1 MKNQADRGMR
11 SRPEKDRRFL
21 RIRNA
26 RFFAKTCCVLLVLV
40 LPAWNSR
47 QSNSAQESTPGAL
60 EVATNL
66 QIQSSVLR
74 IEFDHNLRSRVVA
87 LTGRSP
93 QALNSFSASETV
105 TTSRIWSDFAL
116 ITSRREHVADAF
128 GDGERLSLAGKS
140 GDLRKEISVT
150 IYKDFPSMAI
160 FDVAYKNEGTASVTI
175 RSWANQQYSLSA
187 KPAASGPTFWSYQS
201 GSYEKRPNW
210 VLPLRVGF
218 KQENY
223 LGMNASDYGGGTPI
237 VDVWRKDVGLA
248 VGHVEPGPRLISLP
262 VSMPDARHAHVAV
275 RSNRERRLEPGESF
289 HTLRT
294 FVSVHQEDY
303 FRTLT
308 EYRRLMV
315 RQGFQMASAP
325 DSAFGPIWCAWGY
338 GRSVQLKQVYDTLPT
353 VKKMG
358 FAWVTLDDGWQNNY
372 GDWALDPKKFP
383 NGDADMKAL
392 VDRIHA
398 EGFKA
403 QLWWSPLSAVPDS
416 KLLKDHPDF
425 LLLNRDGSKR
435 KISWWNSFYLCPS
448 DRGVVEYHK
457 ALVRKILGEWGFDG
471 LKLDGQHMNAVP
483 PCYNPAHHHQRPE
496 DSVEAL
502 PDFFRE
508 IYETARSVKPD
519 ALVEFCPCGTAY
531 SFFTMPHFNMS
542 VASDPES
549 SFQVRSKGKTLKAL
563 MGDNIPYFGDHVE
576 LSDEAIDFASTVG
589 VGGVVGTQFVLPSL
603 VTKHGKSDLTPQRQ
617 EIFEK
622 WLHIYNDKMLSRGEY
637 LGDLYDIGFDLP
649 EAHVIRKGQELYYAF
664 FARHWSGPIELRG
677 LQDRSYHIVDYV
689 NNKDLGSVHGPKATL
704 SAQFDKHLL
713 LAASPE

>member
-1 MKNQADRGMR
+1 MKSQLRPGTD
-11 SRPEKDRRFL
+11 PEKVQRYSSRTRLGRSFTE
-21 RIRNA
+21 I
-26 RFFAKTCCVLLVLV
+26 CCVLVCFA
-40 LPAWNSR
+40 LPGWNSGQNGPR
-47 QSNSAQESTPGAL
+47 QEFVPV
-60 EVATNL
+60 VAPSVGTDL

-74 IEFDHNLRSRVVA
+74 IEFDRNLHSRVTA
-87 LTGRSP
+87 LFGPKPQVLTAFSP
-93 QALNSFSASETV
+93 SETV
-105 TTSRIWSDFAL
+105 TSVRTWRDFAL
-116 ITSRREHVADAF
+116 STAQRQRVADAF
-128 GDGERLSLAGKS
+128 GTGERLSLTGRS
-140 GDLRKEISVT
+140 GELRKDLSVT
-150 IYKDFPSMAI
+150 IYADFPSMAV
-160 FDVAYKNEGTASVTI
+160 FDVGYTNEGASRVTI
-175 RSWANQQYSLSA
+175 HGWANHQYTLRA
-187 KPAASGPTFWSYQS
+187 RPAARGPAFWSYQS

-210 VLPLRVGF
+210 VLPLRAGF

-248 VGHVEPGPRLISLP
+248 VGHVELGPRLISLP
-262 VSMPDARHAHVAV
+262 VSMPDASHARVAV
-275 RSNRERRLEPGESF
+275 RFTHELTLEPGESF

-294 FVSVHQEDY
+294 FVSVHQGDY
-303 FRTLT
+303 FRTLV
-308 EYRRLMV
+308 EYRRFMM

-358 FAWVTLDDGWQNNY
+358 FSWVTLDDGWQNNY
-372 GDWALDPKKFP
+372 GDWGLDPKKFP

-416 KLLKDHPDF
+416 NLLKEHPDF
-425 LLLNRDGSKR
+425 VLLNRDGTRR

-448 DRGVVEYHK
+448 YQGVVKYHK
-457 ALVRKILGEWGFDG
+457 ALVRKILGDWGFDG

-483 PCYNPAHHHQRPE
+483 PCYNPAHHHKNPE

-549 SFQVRSKGKTLKAL
+549 SFQIRSKGKTLKAL
-563 MGDNIPYFGDHVE
+563 MGDEVPYFGDHVE
-576 LSDEAIDFASTVG
+576 LSDDAIDFASTVG

-603 VTKHGKSDLTPQRQ
+603 VTKHSRSDLTTQRQ
-617 EIFEK
+617 QIFEK
-622 WLHIYNDKMLSRGEY
+622 WLDIYKDKMLSRGKY

-664 FARHWSGPIELRG
+664 FARHWSGPIALRG
-677 LQDRSYHIVDYV
+677 LEDRTYRIVDYV
-689 NNKDLGSVHGPKATL
+689 NNKDLGRVHGPKATL
-704 SAQFDKHLL
+704 SAEFDKHLL
-713 LAASPE
+713 LDARPE